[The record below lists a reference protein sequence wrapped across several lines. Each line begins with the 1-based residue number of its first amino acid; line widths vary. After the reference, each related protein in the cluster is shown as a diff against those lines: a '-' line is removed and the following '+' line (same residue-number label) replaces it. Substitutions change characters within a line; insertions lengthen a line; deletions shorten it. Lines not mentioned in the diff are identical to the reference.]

1 MMDTHLAF
9 HLTKTGT
16 AYQSRLKIVTMVPK
30 ALTAGSHVF
39 FSEPQYAKS
48 SLTKFLGESLVWEE
62 DSSNA
67 L

>member
-9 HLTKTGT
+9 HLTEMGT
-16 AYQSRLKIVTMVPK
+16 VSPENRHNGTQSFDGWFPR
-30 ALTAGSHVF
+30 F

-48 SLTKFLGESLVWEE
+48 SLTKFLGESVVWEE

>member
-30 ALTAGSHVF
+30 ALTAGST

>member
-9 HLTKTGT
+9 HLTETGT

-39 FSEPQYAKS
+39 FRTTVCQII
-48 SLTKFLGESLVWEE
+48 F
-62 DSSNA
+62 N
-67 L
+67 

>member
-1 MMDTHLAF
+1 MQNADPQRQMMDTHLAF

-39 FSEPQYAKS
+39 PNHSMPNH
-48 SLTKFLGESLVWEE
+48 L
-62 DSSNA
+62 
-67 L
+67 

>member
-30 ALTAGSHVF
+30 ALTAGSYV